1 MERKKRHESTAETD
15 QQIERRSV
23 ERIGKS
29 RVEERREDSD
39 KEEGELDTTSE
50 VIQSYTNKSHPPA
63 EGNSR
68 TRTKS
73 GGSVDMNALDY
84 EDHGSDREDRNDVS
98 SIQFLLFL
106 LLINFYLFLF

>member
-15 QQIERRSV
+15 QQIERKSS
-23 ERIGKS
+23 ERYVKS
-29 RVEERREDSD
+29 RVEERREESD

-50 VIQSYTNKSHPPA
+50 VNQIFTNKSHPPA

-98 SIQFLLFL
+98 FKHFFKTFL
-106 LLINFYLFLF
+106 